1 METDL
6 TTKALQDI
14 ATQLRR
20 IADSVGRAKEKPEAF
35 LLPAVLFGYAGLSQP
50 LRAAASHEGP
60 TMIARDRGNNRGN
73 NSISS
78 QTRTA
83 TTAIPP
89 SDHRII
95 LRISFA
101 VRGEFVFITASVV
114 T

>member
-35 LLPAVLFGYAGLSQP
+35 LLPAVLFGSAGLSQP
-50 LRAAASHEGP
+50 LRAAASHEGA
-60 TMIARDRGNNRGN
+60 TMIARNRGN
-73 NSISS
+73 DSTSS
-78 QTRTA
+78 QIRAA
-83 TTAIPP
+83 TTARPP
-89 SDHRII
+89 SENRII
-95 LRISFA
+95 LRTSFA